1 LCRKRGVAFGDSLH
15 PFEVREREDVRKD
28 VELEVLEGFHP
39 KNHNIGKM
47 ALVPVSNTAR
57 GVLWMSG
64 AVASFTAMAI
74 AVRELQRHMGSFEI
88 VFLRSVVMLAIV
100 LAMLPRAGMV
110 SVRTQRLRLHLSR
123 NIIHFVGQVLWV
135 YSIGML
141 TLATVFAIEFT
152 MPMWTALLAW
162 LFLREKFTFPRMVQL
177 ALGFAGVL
185 IILRPGGGGFQPAAL
200 AMILGS
206 LCYASSFIFTK
217 RLTSTD
223 SALAVLF
230 WMAVIQTPISLVAA
244 APQWVT
250 PLAADLPWIIAIG
263 IGSFSAH
270 YCMTQ
275 AMKRVDAMVAVPID
289 FVRLPLIAVVGAAV
303 YHEPFDPLVIAGAA
317 LIFTG
322 TYYSLRRERP

>member
-1 LCRKRGVAFGDSLH
+1 
-15 PFEVREREDVRKD
+15 
-28 VELEVLEGFHP
+28 
-39 KNHNIGKM
+39 M
-47 ALVPVSNTAR
+47 SNTLR

-100 LAMLPRAGMV
+100 AAMLPRAGLAAIR
-110 SVRTQRLRLHLSR
+110 SRRFKEHLSR
-123 NIIHFVGQVLWV
+123 NVIHFLGQVLWV
-135 YSIGML
+135 YSIGVL

-162 LFLREKFTFPRMVQL
+162 LFLRERFTVPRLVQL

-185 IILRPGGGGFQPAAL
+185 IILRPGGSAFHIAAL
-200 AMILGS
+200 GMILGS

-217 RLTSTD
+217 RLSSTD

-230 WMAVIQTPISLVAA
+230 WMSVIQTPISLVAA
-244 APQWVT
+244 LPQWVT
-250 PLAADLPWIIAIG
+250 PVAVDVPWIVAIG

-275 AMKRVDAMVAVPID
+275 AMKLVDAMVAVPID
-289 FVRLPLIAVVGAAV
+289 FARLPLIAVIGAVFYA
-303 YHEPFDPLVIAGAA
+303 EPFDPLVMVGAA
-317 LIFTG
+317 VIFAG
-322 TYYSLRRERP
+322 TYYSISREAR

>member
-1 LCRKRGVAFGDSLH
+1 
-15 PFEVREREDVRKD
+15 
-28 VELEVLEGFHP
+28 
-39 KNHNIGKM
+39 M
-47 ALVPVSNTAR
+47 SNTLR

-100 LAMLPRAGMV
+100 AAMLPRAGV
-110 SVRTQRLRLHLSR
+110 ATIRTGRFKEHLSR
-123 NIIHFVGQVLWV
+123 NVIHFLGQVLWV
-135 YSIGML
+135 YSIGVL

-162 LFLREKFTFPRMVQL
+162 LFLRERFTVPRLVQL

-185 IILRPGGGGFQPAAL
+185 IILRPGGSAFHIAAL
-200 AMILGS
+200 GMILGS

-217 RLTSTD
+217 RLSSTD

-230 WMAVIQTPISLVAA
+230 WMSVIQTPISLVAA
-244 APQWVT
+244 VPQWVT
-250 PLAADLPWIIAIG
+250 PVPADFPWIVAIG

-275 AMKRVDAMVAVPID
+275 AMKLVDAMVAVPID
-289 FVRLPLIAVVGAAV
+289 FARLPLIAVIGAVFYA
-303 YHEPFDPLVIAGAA
+303 EPFDPLVMVGAA
-317 LIFTG
+317 VIFAG
-322 TYYSLRRERP
+322 TYYSISREGR